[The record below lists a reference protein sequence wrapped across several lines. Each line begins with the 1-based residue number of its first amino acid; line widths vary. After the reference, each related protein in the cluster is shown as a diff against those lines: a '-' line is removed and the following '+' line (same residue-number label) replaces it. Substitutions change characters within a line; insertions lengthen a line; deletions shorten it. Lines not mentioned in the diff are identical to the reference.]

1 LGLRAPLVEQASG
14 EAASQNLQN
23 SPGNWEQVVTLLEPN
38 RRLRDKQLFYVDQGG
53 AVEGLRDDHRVA

>member
-23 SPGNWEQVVTLLEPN
+23 FPSYREQVAPLLDRACFLTETL
-38 RRLRDKQLFYVDQGG
+38 
-53 AVEGLRDDHRVA
+53 VEGFGRSVLGFACVAIGA